1 MLKHINNS
9 REISVNGLLQM
20 HTFYNYNH
28 AFSYQTA
35 QMYMDSKPTG
45 GESIVTI
52 GSINLIIIPSF
63 LIQL

>member
-1 MLKHINNS
+1 MLKHVNNS
-9 REISVNGLLQM
+9 REKFKLLQM
-20 HTFYNYNH
+20 HTLYDYNH